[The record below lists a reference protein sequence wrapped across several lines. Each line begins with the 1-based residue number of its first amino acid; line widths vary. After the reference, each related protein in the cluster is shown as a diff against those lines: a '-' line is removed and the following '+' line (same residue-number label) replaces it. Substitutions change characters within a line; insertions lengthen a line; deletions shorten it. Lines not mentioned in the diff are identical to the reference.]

1 MSNFSNLIGLPYIP
15 GKQDCFS
22 IGRNYFRQ
30 NHALRLRNYARPDR
44 FWEDAQLDLYRF
56 YQREGFKAVVDDSS
70 QIGDVLLMP
79 LHTPFATH
87 ACIVV
92 DDNLIL
98 HHPPGGLSCV
108 DRMRPRW
115 SNRATVVL
123 RHPTVT
129 INNKVATKTVH
140 LHEVLDADVFR
151 NPEFQ
156 RTAARILGSQH

>member
-1 MSNFSNLIGLPYIP
+1 MSAFNNLIGLEYLP

-22 IGRNYFRQ
+22 IGRRYFRQ
-30 NHALRLRNYARPDR
+30 NFDLRLRNYARPDR
-44 FWEDAQLDLYRF
+44 FWEDPHLDLYRF
-56 YQREGFKAVVDDSS
+56 YQREGFKAVIDDTIT
-70 QIGDVLLMP
+70 IGDVLLMP

-98 HHPPGGLSCV
+98 HHPPGGLSCT

-123 RHPTVT
+123 RHPLVT
-129 INNKVATKTVH
+129 QLLKPVPKTVH

-156 RTAARILGSQH
+156 RAAARVLGSSR